1 MADEDSVCAEV
12 RAGGTNIR
20 LFSENTPG
28 GVKICVF
35 DVDSR
40 EWIARFQAADD
51 IEQGK
56 KKAEVLAKAYLEST
70 LHSEL
75 PIVAWGESK
84 EPSWVVLSKPPKR

>member
-12 RAGGTNIR
+12 RAGGTYIR
-20 LFSENTPG
+20 LFSENTAG
-28 GVKICVF
+28 GVKISVF

-56 KKAEVLAKAYLEST
+56 KKAEELTKAYLEST
-70 LHSEL
+70 IHSEL
-75 PIVAWGESK
+75 PIVVWGKSDG
-84 EPSWVVLSKPPKR
+84 PSWVVLSKPPIK